1 MRAKFGWWRVV
12 VLGSLVAGWG
22 LPARAASVAVPVDA
36 DSAVTV
42 GRCGPAAPR
51 PHKPQPPRPPLPP
64 TVTAPAPMP
73 GPGVVQVCAPVFGAG
88 LPPASPVAAS
98 AASAPQP
105 AIVPS
110 AVAAVRKASDAEAA
124 HHASDT
130 IKFKIKDL
138 IDAELTSESR
148 ALVWSML
155 TVFVV
160 FSLLVV
166 FTLKEAAKKPNLSRT
181 LLAGA
186 VIVAGIVAIVV
197 ARSFVGHGVDAA
209 DVDPLHAQLLQEIDL
224 RIAAGLGNARDDG
237 PARELAALRA
247 EIAGRDAA
255 AANARAAVSVAS
267 PVPAP
272 VLAPTP
278 VSTEPGL
285 GAWVGAIAFG
295 AVVAAGLAVAV
306 LALRGWP
313 SRPRPAG
320 APALASWPLPLDA
333 LFRVEDMLSE
343 MRLYAD
349 PVERT
354 VRSDDTPEIPDPNAF
369 VAALDALRRQ
379 LEGGRGMDAEL
390 RTATPAGPI
399 AWRLKPRTGVYTF
412 YDLNTALTELDDAL
426 AARYAPD
433 IDLPDWP
440 RQAAQALA
448 KTRRALVQACE
459 RAS

>member
-1 MRAKFGWWRVV
+1 MRVKFGGWRVV
-12 VLGSLVAGWG
+12 VLGALVAGWG
-22 LPARAASVAVPVDA
+22 MPAGAASVAVLVDA
-36 DSAVTV
+36 ASAVTV

-51 PHKPQPPRPPLPP
+51 PHKPQLPRPPLPP

-73 GPGVVQVCAPVFGAG
+73 GPGVVQVCAPVFSAG

-98 AASAPQP
+98 AALSESAPQP
-105 AIVPS
+105 ASAPS
-110 AVAAVRKASDAEAA
+110 TAAAVRKASDAEAA
-124 HHASDT
+124 HHASNT

-155 TVFVV
+155 AVFVV

-166 FTLKEAAKKPNLSRT
+166 FTVKEAVKKPKLSRA
-181 LLAGA
+181 LLTGA

-197 ARSFVGHGVDAA
+197 VRSFVGRGVDAA

-224 RIAAGLGNARDDG
+224 RIAAGLGNSRDDG

-255 AANARAAVSVAS
+255 AANARAAV
-267 PVPAP
+267 PAP

-278 VSTEPGL
+278 LSTETGL
-285 GAWVGAIAFG
+285 GAWLGAIAFG

-313 SRPRPAG
+313 SSPRPAG
-320 APALASWPLPLDA
+320 ALAPASWLLPLDA

-343 MRLYAD
+343 MRLYTD
-349 PVERT
+349 PVDRV
-354 VRSDDTPEIPDPNAF
+354 VRSNDKPEIPDPNAF
-369 VAALDALRRQ
+369 VVALDALRRQ
-379 LEGGRGMDAEL
+379 LEGGPGVDAEL

-399 AWRLKPRTGVYTF
+399 AWRLKPRTGTYTF
-412 YDLNTALTELDDAL
+412 YELNTALTELDDAL

-433 IDLPDWP
+433 TDLADWP

-448 KTRRALVQACE
+448 KARRALVQACE